1 MTQLALGSAHTRL
14 NTDLLNALLP
24 EGEIAPVNC
33 NTISRRGHSSSIPL
47 SFAQELIWL
56 LTQSEPDNLQHEQF
70 CIRIRGSL
78 QITALE
84 RSLNELVGRHEVLRA
99 SFEMYGG
106 EPRQEIAPH
115 CFIPLRVADL
125 STQSEPDREAMARAL
140 AIREKTDRFDMQLAP
155 LLRAKLLRLGEDDHL
170 FVFTAHRMVIDSC
183 SRSVFLDELLQLYRG
198 ARLPELPIQYT
209 DFSAWQREHLQGFQY
224 SRELRYWKSHL
235 ESAPVLQD
243 LPADNPRPAIKS
255 YRGARFPLTISREL
269 TSRLRALGQSA
280 DCTLFMTLLAAF
292 QTLVH
297 RYTGSEDLVIGS
309 PVSSR
314 NHPDTEGLIGCF
326 INTLVLRTDLSGE
339 PTFQDLLRRVRKVVR
354 GAYAHQDFP
363 FEKLVDKISPARN
376 PSFEPLF
383 QLFFVFQNAPQ
394 ATHDVAGLTLTPFEV
409 DSGTTDFDITLN
421 LSEAGGALHGWIE
434 YATDLFA
441 RETIER
447 LAEHYTILLNGI
459 VTHPDERI
467 SRLPLLSS
475 SERAWQH
482 SEFNHTQTAP
492 TAGICVHEIIQNQ
505 AARTPNSVAVEFE
518 GKYLT
523 YAELDIQSNRLAH
536 VLRSFGLEPNEL
548 IAVCMDRSLE
558 IVVALLGILKA
569 GAAYL
574 PLDPH
579 FPEERLATIL
589 EDARPRAVLT
599 IEGSAR
605 NLTFC
610 NRGEDSEEGDIAD
623 LPLIYLDAEAWE
635 GVQDVSICG
644 PQICTEPEHLA
655 YVIYTS
661 GCTGR
666 PKGVQITHGAFANLL
681 VSMQQCPGISAEDK
695 LLAITTAS
703 FDIAGLELLLP
714 LTVGARVVIA
724 NEAAVSDGTR
734 LMHCFDRVR
743 PTVMQATPATWRML
757 IQAGWKGHAG
767 LKILCG
773 GEAWPEEL
781 AAQLLARC
789 GSLWNMYGPTEAT
802 VWSAVERVEA
812 GEPVLIGKPIA
823 NTSLFIL
830 DPHQQQVPIGVPGEL
845 CIGGAGVARGYL
857 NRAEL
862 TARKF
867 IPNPFHPEKGERLYR
882 TGDVARYRP
891 NGKIEFLGR
900 MDLQAKIRGCR
911 VELGEIEAAL
921 VSHPAVSQAVVT
933 AYDKSPGEQQ
943 LVAYII
949 GLPDRIS
956 DGSGLVQFLLRKLPE
971 YMVPSAFVLVEA
983 LPMTPDG
990 KLDRRALPDPRRCYT
1005 TKQQKQEAT
1014 V

>member
-1 MTQLALGSAHTRL
+1 MTQLALGSPHTRL

-24 EGEIAPVNC
+24 EGEIASVNC
-33 NTISRRGHSSSIPL
+33 NTISRRGHSSSLPL
-47 SFAQELIWL
+47 SFAQELTWL
-56 LTQSEPDNLQHEQF
+56 LTRSEPDNLQHEQL
-70 CIRIRGSL
+70 CIRIRGYL

-84 RSLNELVGRHEVLRA
+84 RSLNELVRRHEVLRA

-106 EPRQEIAPH
+106 EPRQKISPH

-140 AIREKTDRFDMQLAP
+140 AIREKTDRFDLQLAP
-155 LLRAKLLRLGEDDHL
+155 LLRAKLLRLGEDDHV

-198 ARLPELPIQYT
+198 AHLPELPIQYA
-209 DFSAWQREHLQGFQY
+209 DFSAWQREHLQGSQY
-224 SRELRYWKSHL
+224 SRELRYWKSRL

-243 LPADNPRPAIKS
+243 LPTDNPRPAIKS

-269 TSRLRALGQSA
+269 TNRLRALGQSA
-280 DCTLFMTLLAAF
+280 DCTLFMMLLAAF

-309 PVSSR
+309 PAANR

-363 FEKLVDKISPARN
+363 FEKLVDKISSARN

-394 ATHDVAGLTLTPFEV
+394 ATHDVVGLTLTPFEV

-421 LSEAGGALHGWIE
+421 LSEAGGALHGWVE

-459 VTHPDERI
+459 VTNPDERI

-475 SERAWQH
+475 SERVWQH
-482 SEFNHTQTAP
+482 SEFNRTQTDP
-492 TAGICVHEIIQNQ
+492 VAGICVHEMIQNQ

-518 GKYLT
+518 GKCLT
-523 YAELDIQSNRLAH
+523 YAELDLQSNRLAH
-536 VLRSFGLEPNEL
+536 VLRSFELEPNEL

-558 IVVALLGILKA
+558 ILVALLGILKA

-589 EDARPRAVLT
+589 RDAQPRAVLT

-605 NLTFC
+605 NLSFC
-610 NRGEDSEEGDIAD
+610 NGSEETDGDEYAD

-644 PQICTEPEHLA
+644 PQICTQPEHLA

-661 GCTGR
+661 GCAGR
-666 PKGVQITHGAFANLL
+666 PKGVQITHGAFANFLA
-681 VSMQQCPGISAEDK
+681 SMQQCPGISSEDK

-703 FDIAGLELLLP
+703 FDIAGLELILP
-714 LTVGARVVIA
+714 LTVGARVVVA
-724 NEAAVSDGTR
+724 SEAAVSDGTR
-734 LMHCFDRVR
+734 LMHCFDRVQ
-743 PTVMQATPATWRML
+743 PTLMQATPATWRML
-757 IQAGWKGHAG
+757 MQAGWKGHTG
-767 LKILCG
+767 LKVLCG
-773 GEAWPEEL
+773 GEAWSKEL

-802 VWSAVERVEA
+802 VWSAVEPVKA
-812 GEPVLIGKPIA
+812 DEPVLIGKPIA
-823 NTSLFIL
+823 NTSLLIL
-830 DPHQQQVPIGVPGEL
+830 DQHQQLVPVGVPGEL

-857 NRAEL
+857 HRAEL
-862 TARKF
+862 NARKF
-867 IPNPFHPEKGERLYR
+867 IRDPFHPKEGVRLYR

-891 NGKIEFLGR
+891 DGKIEFLGR
-900 MDLQAKIRGCR
+900 MDSQAKIRGYR
-911 VELGEIEAAL
+911 VELVEIEAAL
-921 VSHPAVSQAVVT
+921 LTHPAVSQAVVT
-933 AYDKSPGEQQ
+933 VYEGLHGEQH

-949 GLPDRIS
+949 GLPGRVS
-956 DGSGLVQFLLRKLPE
+956 DSSDFVQFLRRKLPE
-971 YMVPSAFVLVEA
+971 YMVPSAFVVVEA

-990 KLDRRALPDPRRCYT
+990 KLDRKALPPPNRCYSA
-1005 TKQQKQEAT
+1005 KQEIQEAT